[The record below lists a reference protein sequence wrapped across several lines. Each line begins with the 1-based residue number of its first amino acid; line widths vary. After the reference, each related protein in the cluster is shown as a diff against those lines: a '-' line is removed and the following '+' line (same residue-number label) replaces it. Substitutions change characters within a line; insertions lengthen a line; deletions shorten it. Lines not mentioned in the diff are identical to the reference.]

1 MHWSRGECLP
11 KGVVCLGV
19 SAQGV
24 SAQGGVYP
32 GDVCPGVSAGRGCLT
47 GGQQT
52 PQDQSQTHTP
62 RHQIDTN
69 PDTMGYGQQVGGAHS
84 TGMNSCLLN
93 ASFSSVIHE
102 SLQELGINMI

>member
-1 MHWSRGECLP
+1 MP
-11 KGVVCLGV
+11 
-19 SAQGV
+19 
-24 SAQGGVYP
+24 GG
-32 GDVCPGVSAGRGCLT
+32 VCPGGICPGGCLPRGCLPRGVCWEGVSDWGT
-47 GGQQT
+47 AD